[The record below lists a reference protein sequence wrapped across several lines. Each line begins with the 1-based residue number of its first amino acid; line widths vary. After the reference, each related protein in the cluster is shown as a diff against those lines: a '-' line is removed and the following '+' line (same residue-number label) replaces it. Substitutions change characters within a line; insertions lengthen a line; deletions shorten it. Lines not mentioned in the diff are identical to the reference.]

1 MIVNISYIWTT
12 VISGD
17 SKNSATLFL
26 NTHSEIKKL
35 KDYEDPEED
44 VICPIG
50 GAVIRN
56 PIMLNGHCYEKDS
69 LTAWLDLKKIDP
81 LTNLPITDNDLNT
94 DIPYNLLRKRDLQ
107 YINKKQYNVEINR
120 VTVDF
125 ETKKIIFHIKDTKE
139 CINVWFDQ
147 ILSYTI
153 QGLCRNCCSL
163 EILLESNIDSK
174 PSTIYIMKS
183 NLATTLEKYLNKY
196 FKPDDNDPFI
206 EYDFDL

>member
-1 MIVNISYIWTT
+1 MIVDISYIWTT
-12 VISGD
+12 SISSD

-26 NTHSEIKKL
+26 NSHSEIENL
-35 KDYEDPEED
+35 KHYEDPEED
-44 VICPIG
+44 VICPISG
-50 GAVIRN
+50 SVIRN

-69 LTAWLDLKKIDP
+69 LTSWLNLKKIDP

-94 DIPYNLLRKRDLQ
+94 DIPYNLLRKRNLQ

-125 ETKKIIFHIKDTKE
+125 ETKKIMFLIKDTKKS
-139 CINVWFDQ
+139 INVCFNQ
-147 ILSYTI
+147 IISYTI
-153 QGLCRNCCSL
+153 QGLCCNCCSL
-163 EILLESNIDSK
+163 EILLESKIDSK

-206 EYDFDL
+206 QDDFDL